1 MPSTKRAVHTYN
13 QYHSQSRQEWGFTK
27 TAHRDSKQH
36 ATYRL
41 IPKVLLQ
48 TGTEKMQMHLLLCTQ
63 YMPQHQGAPAQVSLK
78 KTTHFFIICLKT
90 LAWPSRGRRQGCVL
104 RVFQLRHTCMGAPPW
119 GEHKS
124 RTCHPHPAWCLHTH
138 LSRQPAAAEQ
148 GWGQGGSYSMQPCT
162 DTYSEYM
169 GQKNCTKVCLLCS
182 FHWWRDTWR
191 KINLKKNSIQ
201 IKIYSTWHIQ
211 CL

>member
-1 MPSTKRAVHTYN
+1 MHPNSSAKQLQLTDRKPYRNMLLIWYIMVQTGRCNLGKMLLYSGEKNKQTKYPPLVEGDAPTGRKVPSTKRAVHTYN

-41 IPKVLLQ
+41 IPKALLQ

-90 LAWPSRGRRQGCVL
+90 LA
-104 RVFQLRHTCMGAPPW
+104 
-119 GEHKS
+119 
-124 RTCHPHPAWCLHTH
+124 
-138 LSRQPAAAEQ
+138 
-148 GWGQGGSYSMQPCT
+148 
-162 DTYSEYM
+162 
-169 GQKNCTKVCLLCS
+169 
-182 FHWWRDTWR
+182 
-191 KINLKKNSIQ
+191 
-201 IKIYSTWHIQ
+201 
-211 CL
+211 